1 MTAAAESRSVPSRLA
16 GVVEVL
22 ELEQPRVVTVAD
34 LDGLGRSSG
43 LSMSGAALGYG
54 LRRLG
59 WLLPLRTR
67 GVWEFAPAARAG
79 RYSAGDRHIEL
90 RAARAVDPRFPGVL
104 AMESAAVL
112 LGLAGHVPEREVL
125 AVPPGYRVSKA
136 LRDWRVIGLSLPGD
150 PTQEAEGLPVWRVEA
165 LLAGMAVRPDGYGDW
180 RNVAQWLPRA
190 VGQASA
196 AEVASFLDGASRA
209 GWRRAGYLFARGG
222 RSDIGIELIEHA
234 PPGRGPVYLGPRDR
248 PGRFDVRSEVI
259 DSVLAD
265 GQQALQP

>member
-16 GVVEVL
+16 AVVEAL
-22 ELEQPRVVTVAD
+22 ELDQPRVVTVAD
-34 LDGLGRSSG
+34 LEGLSRSSG
-43 LSMSGAALGYG
+43 LSISGVALGYE

-90 RAARAVDPRFPGVL
+90 RAARAIDPGFPGVL

-112 LGLAGHVPEREVL
+112 LGLAGHIPEREVL

-150 PTQEAEGLPVWRVEA
+150 AVREGEGLPVWRVEA
-165 LLAGMAVRPDGYGDW
+165 LLVGMAVRPDGYGDW
-180 RNVAQWLPRA
+180 HNVAQWLARA
-190 VGQASA
+190 VGQANTA
-196 AEVASFLDGASRA
+196 KVGSFLDGASRA
-209 GWRRAGYLFARGG
+209 GWRRAGYLFASGG
-222 RSDIGIELIEHA
+222 RPDVGIELIEQA

-248 PGRFDVRSEVI
+248 PGRFDARFEVI
-259 DSVLAD
+259 DSVLAA
-265 GQQALQP
+265 GQQARQP